1 MRGIWQYVG
10 MRLLLTP
17 VTILVLLTIIFLML
31 RVIPGDPVQAL
42 LGGRNI
48 PPEQVQQR
56 REQLGLND
64 PLHIQ
69 FGDYVWSA
77 VQGDL
82 GQSWRTGEDVLSVIG
97 RRLTATLELTV
108 FAVVLFSIFGLTAG
122 IISARFV
129 DGPLD
134 HLIRFLNIGL
144 FGTPIFWLGLMLI
157 LVFNV
162 WLGWLPSPDGRLS
175 IMHQATF
182 NANITGLYTLDSL
195 LEGNWEVFWDSMRHL
210 TLPGLSIGLVLSGF
224 MGRMTRINMI
234 EVMGQDYIRSARAKG
249 VSERPIVLKHA
260 LRNALIPIM
269 TVQGLLFA
277 ILLGGAVLTESVF
290 NWNGFGTFIVD
301 SIEARDYPAIQGAV
315 MFIALFVS
323 IVNFL
328 IDVTYALID
337 PRVKY

>member
-17 VTILVLLTIIFLML
+17 VTILVLLTVIFLML
-31 RVIPGDPVQAL
+31 RVIPGDPIQAL

-48 PPEQVQQR
+48 PPEQVEQR
-56 REQLGLND
+56 REQLGLDN
-64 PLHIQ
+64 PIHIQ
-69 FGDYVWSA
+69 FVDYVA
-77 VQGDL
+77 GVVQGDL
-82 GQSWRTGEDVLSVIG
+82 GRSWQSGEAVLSVIG

-108 FAVVLFSIFGLTAG
+108 FAVVLFTIIGLSTG
-122 IISARFV
+122 IIAARFV
-129 DGPLD
+129 DSPLD
-134 HLIRFLNIGL
+134 HLVRFLNIGL

-157 LVFNV
+157 LIFNV

-175 IMHQATF
+175 IMNQATF
-182 NANITGLYTLDSL
+182 SANITGLYTLDSL
-195 LEGNWEVFWDSMRHL
+195 LKGNWAVFWDAIRHL

-249 VSERPIVLKHA
+249 VSERPIVFKHA

-290 NWNGFGTFIVD
+290 NWNGFGTFIVQ
-301 SIEARDYPAIQGAV
+301 SITARDYPAIQGAV